1 MCLSLNGNFVSTLQ
15 TLTEKMLK
23 GKNYNSQ
30 FYLKL
35 SLLYIYA
42 TKKIISFGGTK
53 KIHLVYLPSDLYY
66 PYSEKQH
73 PYLLFF

>member
-1 MCLSLNGNFVSTLQ
+1 MLQ
-15 TLTEKMLK
+15 KK
-23 GKNYNSQ
+23 S
-30 FYLKL
+30 YLL
-35 SLLYIYA
+35 VVQ
-42 TKKIISFGGTK
+42 K